1 MLDPNSNKSVDKH
14 GQIYKKEDKK
24 DVGDKD
30 WDEALEESIKD
41 YRIVYLSAC
50 GPGNYEK
57 ELQLEFFPQGKWQA
71 LVEARSSPPA
81 RALARALSL
90 SLSRLLL
97 V

>member
-71 LVEARSSPPA
+71 LV
-81 RALARALSL
+81 
-90 SLSRLLL
+90 
-97 V
+97 